1 MWTELQSQ
9 LTKNQWKWVDSFIR
23 QNLSI
28 KEIANQEGVSI
39 DAVKSWGRQA
49 RKKLQ
54 QDHFKE
60 KLLVLNG

>member
-1 MWTELQSQ
+1 M
-9 LTKNQWKWVDSFIR
+9 
-23 QNLSI
+23 SI